1 MKIDYDPAKR
11 EDTLARRGLDMAD
24 AALVFAGPTKTSED
38 LREDYGERRF
48 ITIGF
53 LAGRMVLIAWTPRG
67 EARRI
72 ICMRKA
78 NGREIAR
85 NSPGF

>member
-1 MKIDYDPAKR
+1 MRIEYDPAKR
-11 EDTLARRGLDMAD
+11 DETLVKRRLDMAD
-24 AALVFAGPTKTSED
+24 AGLVFAGPTRTVGD
-38 LREDYGERRF
+38 LRQDYGEPRF

-53 LAGRMVLIAWTPRG
+53 LAGRMVFIAWTPRG

-72 ICMRKA
+72 IGMRKA

-85 NSPGF
+85 NSSGF

>member
-1 MKIDYDPAKR
+1 MKIECDPAKR
-11 EDTLARRGLDMAD
+11 VETLAVRGLDMAD
-24 AALVFAGPTKTSED
+24 ARSVFDGPTKTEED
-38 LREDYGERRF
+38 LRHDYGERRF
-48 ITIGF
+48 LTIGF

-72 ICMRKA
+72 ISMRKA